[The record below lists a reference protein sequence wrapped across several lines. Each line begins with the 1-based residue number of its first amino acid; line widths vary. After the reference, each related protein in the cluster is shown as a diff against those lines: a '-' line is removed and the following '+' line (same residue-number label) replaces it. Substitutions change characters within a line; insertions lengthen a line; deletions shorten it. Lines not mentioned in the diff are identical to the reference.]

1 MLVNGI
7 SYSDYDFTHKK
18 AIEEIAYFVSEK
30 IKLYIYGN
38 DLFAP
43 LIEENYYNELKIN
56 CDWDFIKNDRP
67 ETYNII
73 DQSNLVV
80 GTHST
85 ALYEAIGRAKKFLF
99 SKNFDNEKLIHI
111 CLVGHMISEKGFFW
125 VNNFLNRDLIQ
136 QKIEK
141 VFNLDQ
147 IDWDNKTD
155 EIRKKVMSLM
165 TIINVRFYQI

>member
-1 MLVNGI
+1 MNGI

-18 AIEEIAYFVSEK
+18 AIEEIAYFAYQKK

-73 DQSNLVV
+73 DQSNLVEH
-80 GTHST
+80 TF
-85 ALYEAIGRAKKFLF
+85 YR
-99 SKNFDNEKLIHI
+99 
-111 CLVGHMISEKGFFW
+111 
-125 VNNFLNRDLIQ
+125 
-136 QKIEK
+136 
-141 VFNLDQ
+141 
-147 IDWDNKTD
+147 
-155 EIRKKVMSLM
+155 SL
-165 TIINVRFYQI
+165 